1 MLETVKLGF
10 LKVGALGRRAKNKA
24 AALAVGL
31 GAVIAGS
38 TPANAA
44 ITFPTPDY
52 TDFEAG
58 VALVIGVVLT
68 VMLAKKVKGFFR

>member
-1 MLETVKLGF
+1 MLESVKLG
-10 LKVGALGRRAKNKA
+10 LAKVGAFVKKAKNKVA
-24 AALAVGL
+24 AFVAGGFAI
-31 GAVIAGS
+31 IAGS